1 MRDGIATAIGALSAT
16 ALAYEVLLTR
26 LFAMIQWHHLAY
38 MVISLA
44 LLGYGASG
52 TFLALLGNWLGQ
64 HFAGFFVSNALAFA
78 ASTVAGFWWAGR
90 IPFNP
95 LELGWDP
102 GQFPRLLA
110 TYLLL
115 AIPFFCVANCLGT
128 AFLHRCDQIHRLYAF
143 DLIGAGVGACGVIL
157 LLFLLHPIQV
167 LLFLGATGF
176 LASSLAAFA
185 TSWRAPGVLA
195 IAAVGIGTLLVLPE
209 PGAILSWSQYKDLS
223 QMSRVAGAERV
234 AERSGPLGFITVLRN
249 RQVPF
254 RHAPGLSLTTRSLP
268 PEQLGLF
275 VDGNLVGAITRFD
288 GRLESLA
295 YLDALPSALPYH
307 LRRAV
312 KVLVLGAD
320 GGAEVLQALF
330 HHANR
335 VDAIE
340 LDPNLVRL
348 LRRDFREF
356 SGNLF
361 DRPEVQVHVGD
372 ARGFVVRNRERYD
385 LIQLSLVDA
394 SGSAG
399 LGTLNESYLYTTE
412 AFEQYLR
419 HLVPDGLLAVT
430 RWVQLP
436 PRDGLKVFAT
446 AIATLRRM
454 GMANPGERLA
464 LVRGWNTS
472 TLVVKNGVFS
482 DLEIAVLR
490 DFCRERAFDTVWFPG
505 VSAAEA
511 NRYHFLSPDSWY
523 EGAAAL
529 AGSGADEFL
538 ARYKFNLRPATD
550 DRPFFFHF
558 FKWQM
563 LPEFWSLPAG
573 SGLSQLE
580 WGYLI
585 AVATLVQALLAG
597 VVLIVLP
604 LHWGRRWMQTIPG
617 LPPYPSDSPV
627 LAPPPARLPAV
638 PTAQAG
644 VRTPACTHRP
654 GKQTGA
660 REKVGSGG
668 DAPRSHPANGSR
680 ARWKIFAYF
689 TAIGLAFLFIEIAF
703 IQKLTLFLHHPLYAV
718 AVALSAFLVWAG
730 LGSNYSR
737 RLGSRH
743 SGLPFAA
750 IACLALVE
758 LLVFPHFVAVAVS
771 WPEPIRIFCA
781 LAWVAPL
788 AFFMGMPF
796 PRGVAWTAAE
806 TPELLPWVWGING
819 CASVI
824 SAVLASLLAVEVGF
838 SGVVLAG
845 AGLYGLAAF
854 LRPDLLD
861 SNRISLRRL
870 QPPNS

>member
-1 MRDGIATAIGALSAT
+1 MHGGLPTAIGALSAT

-26 LFAMIQWHHLAY
+26 LFAMTQWHHLAY

-52 TFLALLGNWLGQ
+52 TFLALLGSRLHR
-64 HFAGFFVSNALAFA
+64 HFAGFFVTNALCFA
-78 ASTVAGFWWAGR
+78 GTTVAGFWLAGR

-102 GQFPRLLA
+102 GQFPKLLA

-115 AIPFFCVANCLGT
+115 AIPFFCVANCLGA

-157 LLFLLHPIQV
+157 LLFLLHPAQV
-167 LLFLGATGF
+167 LLFLGAMGF
-176 LASSLAAFA
+176 SASLLAACA
-185 TSWRAPGVLA
+185 TSWRVPGVVS

-209 PGAILSWSQYKDLS
+209 PGALLSWSEYKDLG
-223 QMSRVAGAERV
+223 QMSRVTGAERI
-234 AERSGPLGFITVLRN
+234 AERFGPLGFITVLRN

-254 RHAPGLSLTTRSLP
+254 RHAPGLSLTARSLP

-275 VDGNLVGAITRFD
+275 VDGNLAGTITRFD
-288 GRLESLA
+288 GRLETLA
-295 YLDALPSALPYH
+295 YLDDLPSALPYH
-307 LRRAV
+307 LRRADH
-312 KVLVLGAD
+312 VLVLGAD

-330 HHANR
+330 HHVTR
-335 VDAIE
+335 VDAVE

-348 LRRDFREF
+348 LRGDFREF
-356 SGNLF
+356 SGRLF
-361 DRPEVQVHVGD
+361 DRPEVRVHVGD
-372 ARGFVVRNRERYD
+372 ARGFVARSRERYD
-385 LIQLSLVDA
+385 LMQLSLVGGF
-394 SGSAG
+394 GSAG
-399 LGTLNESYLYTTE
+399 LTTLHESYLYTIE

-419 HLVPDGLLAVT
+419 HLVPGGLLAVT

-446 AIATLRRM
+446 AIASLRRI
-454 GMANPGERLA
+454 GVANPGERLA
-464 LVRGWNTS
+464 LIRGWNTS

-482 DLEIAVLR
+482 DPEIVALR

-511 NRYHFLSPDSWY
+511 NRYNFLSPDPWY

-538 ARYKFNLRPATD
+538 ARYKFDLRPATD

-558 FKWQM
+558 FKWRI

-597 VVLIVLP
+597 LVLIVLP
-604 LHWGRRWMQTIPG
+604 LYLGRRWMQTFPG
-617 LPPYPSDSPV
+617 LPSSNAAASPS
-627 LAPPPARLPAV
+627 APGARVRTTAANSQCGPNAV
-638 PTAQAG
+638 PANRSWTA
-644 VRTPACTHRP
+644 
-654 GKQTGA
+654 
-660 REKVGSGG
+660 
-668 DAPRSHPANGSR
+668 
-680 ARWKIFAYF
+680 WKTFAYF

-703 IQKLTLFLHHPLYAV
+703 IQKLVLFLHHPLYAV
-718 AVALSAFLVWAG
+718 SVALSGFLMCAG
-730 LGSNYSR
+730 LGSGYSR
-737 RLGSRH
+737 RLASRP
-743 SGLPFAA
+743 SGLPFVA
-750 IACLALVE
+750 IAGLALAE
-758 LLVFPHFVAVAVS
+758 ILVFPHFVAVAVS
-771 WPEPIRIFCA
+771 WPEPIRILLA
-781 LAWVAPL
+781 LGWIAPL

-796 PRGVAWTAAE
+796 PLGLARTAAD

-819 CASVI
+819 CASVV
-824 SAVLASLLAVEVGF
+824 SAVLASLLAVEIGF

-854 LRPDLLD
+854 LSADPAGSQRVF
-861 SNRISLRRL
+861 LRRFYS
-870 QPPNS
+870 NW

>member
-52 TFLALLGNWLGQ
+52 TFLALIGNWLGR

-78 ASTVAGFWWAGR
+78 ASTVAGFWLAGR

-102 GQFPRLLA
+102 GQFPKLLA

-115 AIPFFCVANCLGT
+115 AIPFFCVANCLGA

-157 LLFLLHPIQV
+157 LLFLLHPAQV
-167 LLFLGATGF
+167 LLFLGTTGF
-176 LASSLAAFA
+176 LASLLAAFA
-185 TSWRAPGVLA
+185 TSWRAPGVLS

-209 PGAILSWSQYKDLS
+209 PGAILSWSQYKDLI

-234 AERSGPLGFITVLRN
+234 VERSGPLGFITVLRN

-254 RHAPGLSLTTRSLP
+254 RHAPGLSLTARSLP

-275 VDGNLVGAITRFD
+275 VDGNLAGAITRFD

-307 LRRAV
+307 LRRADQ
-312 KVLVLGAD
+312 VLVLGAD

-330 HHANR
+330 HHASH

-356 SGNLF
+356 SGSLF
-361 DRPEVQVHVGD
+361 DRPEVRVHVGD
-372 ARGFVVRNRERYD
+372 ARGFVVRSRERYD

-446 AIATLRRM
+446 AIAALRRM
-454 GMANPGERLA
+454 GMASPGERLA
-464 LVRGWNTS
+464 LIRGWNTS

-482 DLEIAVLR
+482 DPEIAALR
-490 DFCRERAFDTVWFPG
+490 DFCQERAFDTAWFPG

-511 NRYHFLSPDSWY
+511 NRYNFLSPDPWY

-529 AGSGADEFL
+529 AGSGAGEFL

-558 FKWQM
+558 FKWRM

-604 LHWGRRWMQTIPG
+604 LHLGRRLMQTFPG
-617 LPPYPSDSPV
+617 LPPSGAAASPS
-627 LAPPPARLPAV
+627 APGG
-638 PTAQAG
+638 G
-644 VRTPACTHRP
+644 VRTTGDGPSRPSDFQALAPA
-654 GKQTGA
+654 G
-660 REKVGSGG
+660 EKVGSREG
-668 DAPRSHPANGSR
+668 DPSSLPANGSR
-680 ARWKIFAYF
+680 TRWKTFAYF

-703 IQKLTLFLHHPLYAV
+703 IQKLVLFLHHPLYAV

-737 RLGSRH
+737 RLDSRH

-750 IACLALVE
+750 IACLALAE

-771 WPEPIRIFCA
+771 WSEPIRIFCA
-781 LAWVAPL
+781 LGWIAPL

-796 PRGVAWTAAE
+796 PLGLARTAAE

-819 CASVI
+819 CASVV

-854 LRPDLLD
+854 LRPGLLG
-861 SNRISLRRL
+861 SNRISLRRP